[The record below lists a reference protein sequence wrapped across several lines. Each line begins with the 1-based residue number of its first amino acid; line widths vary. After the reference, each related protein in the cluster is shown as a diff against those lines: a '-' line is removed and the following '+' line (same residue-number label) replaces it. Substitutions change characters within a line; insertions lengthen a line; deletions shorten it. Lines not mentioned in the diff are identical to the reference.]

1 MFIIKRNPAGQQQV
15 IFKASGNVAVT
26 FPNRTL
32 CRDWIMDNYPEYV
45 EGTAQYMLRK
55 ATEKAV
61 QAVNFVKA
69 CNEPL
74 AAENVLNASVGHSVW
89 RGRS

>member
-1 MFIIKRNPAGQQQV
+1 MFIIKRHPSGSQQI
-15 IFKASGNVAVT
+15 IFKNSGKICVT

-32 CRDWIMDNYPEYV
+32 CKQWLEDNYPEYV

-61 QAVNFVKA
+61 QAVEYIKA

-74 AAENVLNASVGHSVW
+74 PVQNVLNASVGHAVW
-89 RGRS
+89 RARN

>member
-1 MFIIKRNPAGQQQV
+1 MFKISRNAADQHQI
-15 IFKASGNVAVT
+15 IFKNSGKVCVT

-32 CRDWIMDNYPEYV
+32 CKQWLEDNYPEYV
-45 EGTAQYMLRK
+45 EGTAQYTLRK

-61 QAVNFVKA
+61 QAVEYVKA

-74 AAENVLNASVGHSVW
+74 PAQNVLNASVGHAVW
-89 RGRS
+89 RARN